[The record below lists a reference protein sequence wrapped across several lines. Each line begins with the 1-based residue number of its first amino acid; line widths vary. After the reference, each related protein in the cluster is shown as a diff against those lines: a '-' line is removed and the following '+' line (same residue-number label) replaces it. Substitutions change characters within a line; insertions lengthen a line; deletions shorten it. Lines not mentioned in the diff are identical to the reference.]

1 MKNKINKHMLRDRAP
16 KLPEV
21 TPEMWKQVDYELRN
35 LIEEFINFQNFSP
48 QTKTQ
53 YTSGL
58 HQFAWYI
65 HDSMNDKKLYKL
77 TKRDMMRYLS
87 FLKNHGM
94 SSNGQKLKKAC
105 VSSFF
110 NYIENIISD
119 DVDYKENYK
128 TFRNLTRGLPA
139 IPKNIVYEKVK
150 ITKDDYELL
159 MSTLLDDENYLGAA
173 WVATAFNVGARRS
186 EIIQF
191 KTEILDYPFEDG
203 KTYVMSHKIRLKG
216 RGEDGKV
223 EAYMINHEALKYMKL
238 WCEKRGYDHEYIF
251 TSKFNNE
258 IKPLSR
264 QWADNFC
271 TNTLSDILGRRINP
285 HLFKASCVT
294 YLLETGSPLELVSKY
309 VAHHNDVSTT
319 IQHYDL
325 RDFSSEKNQI
335 FK

>member
-1 MKNKINKHMLRDRAP
+1 MGKTIDKHMLRKRAP

-21 TPEMWKQVDYELRN
+21 TPEMWGQVDSELRN
-35 LIEEFINFQNFSP
+35 LIEEFIDFQNFSP

-65 HDSMNDKKLYKL
+65 HNSMNDKKLYKL

-94 SSNGQKLKKAC
+94 SSNGQKLKKAS

-110 NYIENIISD
+110 NYIENVLADENI
-119 DVDYKENYK
+119 NYK

-139 IPKNIVYEKVK
+139 IPKNIVYEKIK
-150 ITKDDYELL
+150 ISKDDYELL

-191 KTEILDYPFEDG
+191 RTEILSYPISADD
-203 KTYVMSHKIRLKG
+203 TYVMSHNVRLKG

-223 EAYMINHEALKYMKL
+223 EPYMINREALKYMDL
-238 WCEKRGYDHEYIF
+238 WCKKRGYDHEYIF
-251 TSKFNNE
+251 TTKSNGEEKQ
-258 IKPLSR
+258 LSR

-271 TNTLSDILGRRINP
+271 TNVLSDILGRRINP

-294 YLLETGSPLELVSKY
+294 YLLESGVQMELVSKY
-309 VAHHNDVSTT
+309 VAHHENVSTT
-319 IQHYDL
+319 QIYDL
-325 RDFSSEKNQI
+325 RDFSEEKNDI